1 VADYAPVYRNGSN
14 PFTMTASATI
24 TGGQLLDASGSGT
37 VAPAGAASTIFVG
50 VAAHDCA
57 SGSRITVWPIPG
69 VVHETTTPAGVT
81 AGASLA
87 TAAAGTVNSGTVGTL
102 AAAGSLLG
110 TALTTA
116 GAAAKARWLGR

>member
-1 VADYAPVYRNGSN
+1 MADYAPVYNNGSD
-14 PFTMTASATI
+14 PFTATASATI
-24 TGGQLLDASGSGT
+24 VGGQLLDITGSGT
-37 VAPAGAASTIFVG
+37 VGPSGAGSVVFCG

-57 SGSRITVWPIPG
+57 SGARITVWPLPG
-69 VVHETTTPAGVT
+69 LVHETTTPAGVT

-102 AAAGSLLG
+102 AAAGSLIG

-116 GAAAKARWLGR
+116 GAAAKTRWVGR

>member
-1 VADYAPVYRNGSN
+1 VYRNGSN
-14 PFTMTASATI
+14 PFTVTASATI
-24 TGGQLLDASGSGT
+24 VGGQLVDVTGSGT
-37 VAPAGAASTIFVG
+37 VGPSGAGSTVCVG

-57 SGSRITVWPIPG
+57 SGARITVWPLAG

-81 AGASLA
+81 AAASLA

-102 AAAGSLLG
+102 AAAGSLIG

-116 GAAAKARWLGR
+116 GAAAKTRWVGR